1 MRNIFNQKLFGI
13 VVVITIFAFRLSVLA
28 QPAGYYNSAEGLYG
42 TSLKLALHNIIDNHT
57 VRSYNQLWDD
67 FYSTDKKSNGKVWDM
82 YSDRPNGTPSYQ
94 YTFGN
99 DQCGN
104 YSGEGDC
111 YNREHSWPKSWF
123 NDASPMNSDLFHIIP
138 TDGYVNNRRSNYP
151 LGEVGSATWTSTNGS
166 KLGNCSTSG
175 YNGTVFEPID
185 EYKGDFA
192 RMMFYMSVRYYT
204 EDSNWATSDMTNKSV
219 ILPWAMTMLMRWHND
234 DPVSQK
240 EINRNNAVYNF
251 QHNRNPFVDRPEF
264 VANIWDPNAGIED
277 QYVLKM
283 SVYPNPVSASGD
295 LNISWNTTV
304 DADLIAISDLS
315 GRIVYQVAVG
325 ENNTLVLSDIDN
337 LKAGFYL
344 IQIVNEKRVC
354 AVSKLMI
361 Q

>member
-1 MRNIFNQKLFGI
+1 MNFINRQLFSAILFFTTLVAG
-13 VVVITIFAFRLSVLA
+13 LSVFA
-28 QPAGYYNSAEGLYG
+28 QPSGYYNNAEGLYG
-42 TSLKLALHNIIDNHT
+42 TSLKQALHNIIDDHT

-67 FYSTDKKSNGKVWDM
+67 FYSTDRKSNGKVWDM
-82 YSDRPNGTPSYQ
+82 YSDRPNGSPAYQ

-123 NDASPMNSDLFHIIP
+123 NDHSPMNSDLFHIVP
-138 TDGYVNNRRSNYP
+138 TDGYVNNRRSNYA
-151 LGEVGSATWTSTNGS
+151 LGEVGSASWTSTNGS
-166 KLGNCSTSG
+166 KLGNCSTPGFSG
-175 YNGTVFEPID
+175 TCFEPID

-204 EDSNWATSDMTNKSV
+204 EDGNWSTSNMTNKST
-219 ILPWAMTMLMRWHND
+219 ILPWAMTMLLRWHQD

-240 EINRNNAVYNF
+240 EIDRNNAIYNF
-251 QHNRNPFVDRPEF
+251 QHNRNPFIDRPEF
-264 VANIWDPNAGIED
+264 AVNIWDPSSEIED
-277 QYVLKM
+277 QYILSM

-295 LNISWNTTV
+295 LNISWNSTADV
-304 DADLIAISDLS
+304 DWITISDLS
-315 GRIVYQVAVG
+315 GRVVYQIAAG
-325 ENNTLVLSDIDN
+325 ENNTAVLSDIDN

-344 IQIVNEKRVC
+344 IHLIDNQHVQST
-354 AVSKLMI
+354 SKLII